1 MTKNKLTPSDLLIK
15 LLYTK
20 LVNKDFKPY
29 EFLIEFK
36 EDTCTVTTINNSHTA
51 ILKIIIRNFETDR
64 QGAYKIALKDMLK
77 SDYTAHLVDKNTLE
91 NNALT
96 KFDDLL
102 FNEEA
107 YVECPYC
114 EFEKYLNLDYRYIC
128 LDICGRKSLYNIG
141 LLKSV
146 IYDDIYD
153 YITGLS
159 ASIPGND
166 APLILRYD
174 WGDDFTVYGIV
185 APLIDDPL
193 TKADI
198 ICRLPFKW

>member
-64 QGAYKIALKDMLK
+64 QGAYKISLKDMLN
-77 SDYTAHLVDKNTLE
+77 SDYTAHLVDKNALE

-107 YVECPYC
+107 YVECPYF

-128 LDICGRKSLYNIG
+128 LDVHGQKSLFNID

-146 IYDDIYD
+146 IDEGL
-153 YITGLS
+153 GLS
-159 ASIPGND
+159 LYLHDDVSNC
-166 APLILRYD
+166 PLLLRYELY
-174 WGDDFTVYGIV
+174 GLEVYGMV
-185 APLIDDPL
+185 APLLDDSFE
-193 TKADI
+193 KADI